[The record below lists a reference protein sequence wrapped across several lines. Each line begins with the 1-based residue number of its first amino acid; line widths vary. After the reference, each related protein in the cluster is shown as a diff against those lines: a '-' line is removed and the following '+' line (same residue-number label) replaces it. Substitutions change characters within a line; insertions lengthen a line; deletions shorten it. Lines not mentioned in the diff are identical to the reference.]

1 MGSISDFLNNMDWW
15 GLLTLLIS
23 AAAAL
28 LCITLHELSHGFVAW
43 RLGDPTAKN
52 AGRLTLNPIRHLDVV
67 GLLMMLVA
75 KVGWAKPVPVDMRYF
90 KHPRQGMALTALA
103 GPAANFLTALAA
115 VGVSSAVFHLAP
127 LGPAAVFVLCFLS
140 NMALLG
146 VGMGLFNLIP
156 LSPLDGSKILFAL
169 LPDRIY
175 YTILR
180 YEKYV
185 MGVVILLVLVGVFD
199 KPLSFLMVHVLRGFC
214 TLTGMEDFNGPLDL
228 ILHLL
233 SKNRMEIK
241 DIQISLILDQYL
253 EWMDQRKR
261 LDLEV
266 ASEFVTMAAHLV
278 FIKTR
283 MLLSIHDE
291 EAISEMEQL
300 IASLEEHQRHE
311 NFAKIK
317 AIVPELSDRYA
328 IGRDYIPKVPEALPV
343 NRTYRYVH
351 KPEDLL
357 RAMTAVLARVDH
369 RLPPPMA
376 AFEGIVGRVV
386 ATFIAVLELC
396 KARRLRL
403 AGTESD
409 CTVTCTEEG
418 GGELELTTDGEKT
431 AD

>member
-52 AGRLTLNPIRHLDVV
+52 AGRLTLNPIRHLE
-67 GLLMMLVA
+67 
-75 KVGWAKPVPVDMRYF
+75 
-90 KHPRQGMALTALA
+90 
-103 GPAANFLTALAA
+103 

-199 KPLSFLMVHVLRGFC
+199 KPLSFLMVHVLQGFC
-214 TLTGMEDFNGPLDL
+214 TLTGMPLGGLLLFQDASA
-228 ILHLL
+228 ILNL
-233 SKNRMEIK
+233 
-241 DIQISLILDQYL
+241 
-253 EWMDQRKR
+253 
-261 LDLEV
+261 
-266 ASEFVTMAAHLV
+266 F
-278 FIKTR
+278 
-283 MLLSIHDE
+283 
-291 EAISEMEQL
+291 
-300 IASLEEHQRHE
+300 
-311 NFAKIK
+311 
-317 AIVPELSDRYA
+317 
-328 IGRDYIPKVPEALPV
+328 
-343 NRTYRYVH
+343 
-351 KPEDLL
+351 
-357 RAMTAVLARVDH
+357 
-369 RLPPPMA
+369 
-376 AFEGIVGRVV
+376 
-386 ATFIAVLELC
+386 
-396 KARRLRL
+396 
-403 AGTESD
+403 
-409 CTVTCTEEG
+409 
-418 GGELELTTDGEKT
+418 
-431 AD
+431 